1 MCRLSFS
8 KMLRWVSRHFFIW
21 RSDVDKE
28 GSIAYHLRSDRVSL
42 RRNYGK
48 SDI

>member
-1 MCRLSFS
+1 MGIE
-8 KMLRWVSRHFFIW
+8 VFFYLEK
-21 RSDVDKE
+21 RDVDKE
-28 GSIAYHLRSDRVSL
+28 GSIAYHLRSDSVSL

>member
-1 MCRLSFS
+1 MGIEA
-8 KMLRWVSRHFFIW
+8 FFYLEK
-21 RSDVDKE
+21 RDVDKE
-28 GSIAYHLRSDRVSL
+28 WSIAYHLISDKVSS